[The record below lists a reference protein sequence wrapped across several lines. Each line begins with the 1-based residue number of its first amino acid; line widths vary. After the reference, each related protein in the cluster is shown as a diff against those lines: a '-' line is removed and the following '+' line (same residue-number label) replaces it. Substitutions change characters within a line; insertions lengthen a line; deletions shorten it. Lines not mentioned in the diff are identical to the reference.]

1 MELIAS
7 QIVQNPIHVMSISWD
22 FPGGPV
28 VKDSPCNAEDVV
40 IPGQRTKIPL
50 AVGKLSPSATTTEP
64 EGHN

>member
-1 MELIAS
+1 
-7 QIVQNPIHVMSISWD
+7 MSISWD
-22 FPGGPV
+22 FPGGLV

-50 AVGKLSPSATTTEP
+50 AVGKLSPSATTTKP